1 MRREIIL
8 SLLVLLLCSL
18 LSYGYENYLYKNLSV
33 KETYSLYDLVNNPA
47 FLRLNN
53 HEDLMT
59 YKLFAGKQEN
69 GFQRTFDPA
78 RIESGGIEI
87 FSYKALDDKSALA
100 SWIIYETSVYNNLY
114 RSLEKDFYGN
124 YFAYTD
130 TTTGNVTYAG
140 PRLKVVY
147 NREIMPRL
155 LAGLQIDYDIERGL
169 KDVYTKCETI
179 ARNINVQG
187 GLGYSGSAGTALGV
201 SIRYFDRQGSYEAV
215 KEITDAV
222 VNTYMGC
229 HLYYPERPRSTNEK
243 KVYGQGVEIDAQLSR
258 KEFFIPSLKIDL
270 AGGYGTKERLINT
283 GSSTNPVQ
291 RGYWVREGGFV
302 NSILT
307 YSNRKSNFGLELIAG
322 IKRYHDWASPQDY
335 QVINIENDVNDIK
348 YGFKATIPMNTM
360 LLTVAYESGTEDVNY
375 REYTADYVFDT
386 QLSRYLVHTN
396 LRVPLNQIMQIDY
409 GFWVSEFE
417 PWFYWNTNSILIQG
431 IEMGIERLFVFGKIG
446 ASLQLEFW
454 KPEDEMGSIN
464 RLGIAI
470 NYEK

>member
-1 MRREIIL
+1 MRKLIIL
-8 SLLVLLLCSL
+8 PLLIFLLSNIS
-18 LSYGYENYLYKNLSV
+18 SYGYENYLYQTLSV
-33 KETYSLYDLVNNPA
+33 KETYGLYNLVNNPA

-53 HEDLMT
+53 HEDLLT
-59 YKLFAGKQEN
+59 YQLFVGKQEN
-69 GFQRTFDPA
+69 SFRRTFDPE

-114 RSLEKDFYGN
+114 RSLEKDFYSN

-147 NREIMPRL
+147 NREILPHL
-155 LAGLQIDYDIERGL
+155 LTGLMIDYNIERGL
-169 KDVYTKCETI
+169 KDVYTKCEAI
-179 ARNINVQG
+179 ARNINIRG
-187 GLGYSGSAGTALGV
+187 GLGYSGSRGTALGV

-222 VNTYMGC
+222 VNTFMGY

-258 KEFFIPSLKIDL
+258 KGLLLPSLKLDL

-291 RGYWVREGGFV
+291 RGYWVREGGFI

-307 YSNRKSNFGLELIAG
+307 YNSPESDFMLALMAG
-322 IKRYHDWASPQDY
+322 VTSYYDWASPQDY
-335 QVINIENDVNDIK
+335 QVINIENNVKDVK
-348 YGFKATIPMNTM
+348 YGVKASVPVDAMI
-360 LLTVAYESGTEDVNY
+360 LTVAYETGTEDVNY
-375 REYTADYVFDT
+375 REYTADYVFDE
-386 QLSRYLVHTN
+386 QLSHYLVYTN
-396 LRVPLNQIMQIDY
+396 IRLRLNQVLQMNY
-409 GFWVSEFE
+409 RFWVSEFE
-417 PWFYWNTNSILIQG
+417 PWFYWNTGLIQTRG
-431 IEMGIERLFVFGKIG
+431 IEFGFDRLFVFGKIG
-446 ASLQLEFW
+446 AALQLEFW